1 MRISDWSSDVCSSD
15 LYLPVGEREFGE
27 ILLDIADGGDADGL
41 AESRRGDSQV
51 RCNVEAGPDDDFGPL
66 KVPVDARI
74 AQKLDT
80 PHGLQDVARRLI
92 PLLRTLARQH
102 DRDIPA
108 GTAALPLESAPRI
121 LDRLSSRRP
130 PPPDP

>member
-1 MRISDWSSDVCSSD
+1 M
-15 LYLPVGEREFGE
+15 
-27 ILLDIADGGDADGL
+27 ADGGDADGL
-41 AESRRGDSQV
+41 AERRRGDSQV

-92 PLLRTLARQH
+92 QLRRIVARQH
-102 DRDIPA
+102 DRDITA
-108 GTAALPLESAPRI
+108 GAAALRLEADPR
-121 LDRLSSRRP
+121 DRTSTRLNSRP
-130 PPPDP
+130 